1 MGRSFCFTGEDLSK
15 KVLTPTLRHSLR
27 SYYRNPFGNPIIRFT
42 AQNRRLLSKL
52 ALQVLISS
60 IMGGGEN
67 HEDST

>member
-1 MGRSFCFTGEDLSK
+1 MGRSFCFAGKDFSK

-27 SYYRNPFGNPIIRFT
+27 FYYRNPSGNPIIRFT
-42 AQNRRLLSKL
+42 AQNQRLLSEL

-60 IMGGGEN
+60 IMGGES